1 MKRSTES
8 ERFDLA
14 IDTILKANPQAV
26 KAAMEQEKRER
37 EVERKAKK
45 AAADPAS
52 FARNL

>member
-1 MKRSTES
+1 MSRSEAES
-8 ERFDLA
+8 FDA
-14 IDTILKANPQAV
+14 AMDTLLKANPQTV
-26 KAAMEQEKRER
+26 KAAMEEEKRER